1 MENRQTGW
9 HPGNVKGSAV
19 GRIYRKRKVNRLAKG
34 TLVICKGSDWHGM
47 PDDSCGMSEIGCP
60 DKATPNGVG

>member
-1 MENRQTGW
+1 MA
-9 HPGNVKGSAV
+9 PG
-19 GRIYRKRKVNRLAKG
+19 KREGKRCGAYLQEKEGQQIAKG
-34 TLVICKGSDWHGM
+34 TLVICKGSDWNGM